1 MIHANKGRIVS
12 SSNNF
17 VPKTSFNLVDF
28 ADDSEEGGEDSGDE
42 DEDPSDADDDDGN
55 LIFFSK

>member
-17 VPKTSFNLVDF
+17 VPKTFFNLVDF

-42 DEDPSDADDDDGN
+42 DEDPSDADD
-55 LIFFSK
+55 

>member
-17 VPKTSFNLVDF
+17 VPKTFFNLVDF
-28 ADDSEEGGEDSGDE
+28 ADGSEEGGEDSGDE
-42 DEDPSDADDDDGN
+42 DEDPSDADD
-55 LIFFSK
+55 